1 MTDAQKI
8 RWGIIGPGT
17 IARTFAAGVAH
28 SATGRLVA
36 IGARDQDRDY
46 SEGFPGARVLAG
58 YEALLADPE
67 VEAIYIATPHP
78 QHAEWAIRAASAR
91 SPSSRRTASGGP

>member
-67 VEAIYIATPHP
+67 VEAIYIATPN
-78 QHAEWAIRAASAR
+78 ITR
-91 SPSSRRTASGGP
+91 STPSGD